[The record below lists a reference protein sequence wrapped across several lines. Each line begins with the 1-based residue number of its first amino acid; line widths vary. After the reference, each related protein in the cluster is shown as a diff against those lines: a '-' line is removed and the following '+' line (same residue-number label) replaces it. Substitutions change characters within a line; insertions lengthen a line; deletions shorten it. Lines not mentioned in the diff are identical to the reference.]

1 MIDSSAIL
9 AVLLGEPE
17 AERLSRS
24 IADDPARYM
33 SAFSL
38 LESSVVI
45 EARKGE
51 AGGRELDL
59 LIHRASVRI
68 VDVSAEQIEI
78 ARAAWR
84 RFGKGRHA
92 AGLNIGDCC
101 SYALACSLGERLL
114 FKGEDFSKTDILA
127 VPYGQA

>member
-9 AVLLGEPE
+9 AVLLAEPE
-17 AERLSRS
+17 AEMLSQV
-24 IADDPARYM
+24 IADDPTRFM
-33 SAFSL
+33 SGFSL

-59 LIHRASVRI
+59 LLHRTSVRI

-78 ARAAWR
+78 AREAWR
-84 RFGKGRHA
+84 RFGRGRHA
-92 AGLNIGDCC
+92 AALNIGDCC
-101 SYALACSLGERLL
+101 SYALARSLGEALL
-114 FKGEDFSKTDILA
+114 FKGDDFSKTDITV
-127 VPYGQA
+127 VPYG